1 MKDYSNPTREVTMP
15 GPIDYQDIPR
25 KMKLEYNFPA
35 AGKTYKVLDQISGLL
50 AYFQKPQISL
60 RELMTDAANLM
71 AKQFSLKEVSIGLRQ
86 SDGNYRY
93 EVTVG
98 YRPETEAATKK
109 LAYTYGQFMDA
120 TVYKGTMIS
129 KYTKVFLAEDNPWLD
144 SEKEAYNLPSLLGM
158 TRRSLDDYLEGDY
171 IDTHILGRNDEIIG
185 WIELAGTT
193 TGKMPD
199 MSAIRWIE
207 FIGMIIGAAVASQ
220 PKGITNR
227 PI

>member
-1 MKDYSNPTREVTMP
+1 MKDYNTPGREVTMP
-15 GPIDYQDIPR
+15 GPIDYRDIPR

-35 AGKTYKVLDQISGLL
+35 AGKTYKILDQISGLL

-86 SDGNYRY
+86 SDGDYRY
-93 EVTVG
+93 EVMVG

-109 LAYTYGQFMDA
+109 LAYTYGQFTDA
-120 TVYKGTMIS
+120 SIYKGTMIS

-158 TRRSLDDYLEGDY
+158 TRRSLDDYSEGDY
-171 IDTHILGRNDEIIG
+171 TDIHILGRNDEIVG
-185 WIELAGTT
+185 WIELSGTT
-193 TGKMPD
+193 TGKLPD
-199 MSAIRWIE
+199 MSAIRWME
-207 FIGMIIGAAVASQ
+207 FIGMIIAAAVACK
-220 PKGITNR
+220 PKGI
-227 PI
+227 